1 MEKSDN
7 GIGSN
12 GVGNNGIGI
21 NGVGSNG
28 IGISESENYKFNIG
42 PGLSG

>member
-7 GIGSN
+7 GIGNN

-28 IGISESENYKFNIG
+28 VGINESENYKFTIG